1 MAGSAADGPLSSP
14 SPETRSTVLTYWLT
28 VALVAAVGVVLR
40 VQTFT
45 DTWTGVHNA
54 WGGAFYGN
62 VARNFLRYGYWT
74 TSFAPVVNSGVV
86 EPRLFEIY
94 YHHPPLAAWLT
105 SVSFLIFGVHEWSAR
120 LVPLI
125 FSLATMALV
134 FQFAKAEYGKG
145 GALCAFLVVAV
156 LPVDAYYAAH
166 LDPNSSQAIFFTALT
181 VEGYR
186 RWLGSGRRRDFAII
200 LIAIVLGCM
209 TSWFTYLVIPGLVAH
224 GWLIHRP
231 GERRVMLARLWP
243 LPAAVLVVFVL
254 IMAHRAIALS
264 GGRPEV
270 FDPLRERLLKRTFD
284 FGSDRLAI
292 MLIYLKQIWQL
303 YTFPVVVLSAAW
315 FSYFVYSLWKRQ
327 LRTAE
332 WCILILWS
340 YGVLY
345 ALAFPGHLVN
355 HDFFVRTYV
364 PGVAIACGF
373 VVWRL
378 ASAVRA
384 PVARRVVAGLL
395 LTVVGTA
402 GISAT
407 LGLYGQDDR
416 TNGVILR
423 EFGDA
428 IAAITTPR
436 DPVFLPLGDNVMQY
450 YVDRPMTFNL
460 DTPDKLAA
468 AVAAATGPYVIVVP
482 ERSAQRYSEVLAY
495 LRERYPERRAKGLFM
510 FQGAQMS
517 QAR

>member
-1 MAGSAADGPLSSP
+1 MVEAAADDTLTYPP
-14 SPETRSTVLTYWLT
+14 PETKSTALTYWLT
-28 VALVAAVGVVLR
+28 VALVAAGGLVLR

-45 DTWTGVHNA
+45 DSWTGVHNA

-86 EPRLFEIY
+86 DPRLFNIY
-94 YHHPPLAAWLT
+94 YHHPPLTAWFT
-105 SVSFLIFGVHEWSAR
+105 SVSFLLFGVHEWSAR
-120 LVPLI
+120 LVPLV

-134 FQFAKAEYGKG
+134 FQFANAEYGKG
-145 GALCAFLVVAV
+145 AALSALVVVAV
-156 LPVDAYYAAH
+156 LPVEAYYAAH
-166 LDPNSSQAIFFTALT
+166 LDPNSSLAIFFTALA

-186 RWLGSGRRRDFAII
+186 RWLGSGRRRHFAIM
-200 LIAIVLGCM
+200 LIAILLGCM

-243 LPAAVLVVFVL
+243 LPAAALVIFVL
-254 IMAHRAIALS
+254 LMGHRAIALS

-270 FDPLRERLLKRTFD
+270 FDPLGERLVKRTVD

-292 MLIYLKQIWQL
+292 MLIYLKQIWRL
-303 YTFPVVVLSAAW
+303 YTFPVVILSAAW
-315 FSYFVYSLWKRQ
+315 FSYFVYALWRRR
-327 LRTAE
+327 LRTAD
-332 WCILILWS
+332 WCILIMWS

-364 PGVAIACGF
+364 PGVAIACGV

-378 ASAVRA
+378 ASAVSA
-384 PVARRVVAGLL
+384 PMARHVVAGLVL
-395 LTVVGTA
+395 AVVGTA

-407 LGLYGQDDR
+407 LLLYGQDDR
-416 TNGVILR
+416 TNGPTLR
-423 EFGDA
+423 EFSEA
-428 IAAITTPR
+428 IAAVTTPR
-436 DPVFLPLGDNVMQY
+436 DPVLLPFNDAVMQY
-450 YVDRPMTFNL
+450 YVDRPMTFDLN
-460 DTPDKLAA
+460 TREKLSA
-468 AVAAATGPYVIVVP
+468 AVATATGPYLIVVP
-482 ERSAQRYSEVLAY
+482 ERNARGYSDILAY

-510 FQGAQMS
+510 FQGGLTT